1 VFKKFGLQEGYDETR
16 PADYTADPEP
26 APASARKAKPVAK
39 GKASRGSAI
48 PWSLDAAADEAP
60 AAAEA
65 AAGEASAAAVED
77 DATIVFEIPDSL
89 AGRSRSRERSLRR
102 K

>member
-1 VFKKFGLQEGYDETR
+1 VVFKKFGLQEGYDETR

-26 APASARKAKPVAK
+26 APASARKAKPAAR
-39 GKASRGSAI
+39 GKASRDSAI
-48 PWSLDAAADEAP
+48 PWSLDAAAEEAP
-60 AAAEA
+60 APAAEA
-65 AAGEASAAAVED
+65 AAAED

-89 AGRSRSRERSLRR
+89 AGRSRSRERPLRR